1 MFAEFKR
8 DMTKLPEKHNFGIQQ
23 QQNTSRITQLLWK
36 LLRKQLVKTRSA
48 QELQNLVSAIRVK
61 NLRSIVNKIKNTK
74 SSIEIMAF
82 MISSIIPS
90 QYPIKPSIFEL
101 DKSEIYSE
109 EKVVHED
116 VYTNISLHQPG

>member
-8 DMTKLPEKHNFGIQQ
+8 DMTKLPGKHNFDIQQ

-36 LLRKQLVKTRSA
+36 LLKKQLFEIRSA

-101 DKSEIYSE
+101 DKSERYSE
-109 EKVVHED
+109 KKVVH
-116 VYTNISLHQPG
+116 

>member
-1 MFAEFKR
+1 M
-8 DMTKLPEKHNFGIQQ
+8 
-23 QQNTSRITQLLWK
+23 
-36 LLRKQLVKTRSA
+36 
-48 QELQNLVSAIRVK
+48 
-61 NLRSIVNKIKNTK
+61 NKIKNTK

-90 QYPIKPSIFEL
+90 QYPIKPNIFEL

>member
-1 MFAEFKR
+1 
-8 DMTKLPEKHNFGIQQ
+8 
-23 QQNTSRITQLLWK
+23 
-36 LLRKQLVKTRSA
+36 
-48 QELQNLVSAIRVK
+48 
-61 NLRSIVNKIKNTK
+61 
-74 SSIEIMAF
+74 MAF

-101 DKSEIYSE
+101 DKSEGYSE

>member
-8 DMTKLPEKHNFGIQQ
+8 DMTKLPGKHNFDIQQ

-36 LLRKQLVKTRSA
+36 LLNKQLFETRSA

-101 DKSEIYSE
+101 DKSERYSE
-109 EKVVHED
+109 KKVVHED

>member
-1 MFAEFKR
+1 
-8 DMTKLPEKHNFGIQQ
+8 
-23 QQNTSRITQLLWK
+23 
-36 LLRKQLVKTRSA
+36 
-48 QELQNLVSAIRVK
+48 
-61 NLRSIVNKIKNTK
+61 
-74 SSIEIMAF
+74 MAF

-116 VYTNISLHQPG
+116 VYTNISLHQPGQQYREQKDELLTLSEVKSHIGYIEF